1 MAVLFP
7 WRSSI
12 TMTAHGDSHGLDLWT
27 GYVLRNHQ
35 TRCIGFSYHLVM
47 TLPVCHGK
55 SAFLIDKPSIS
66 MCHVQ

>member
-1 MAVLFP
+1 
-7 WRSSI
+7 
-12 TMTAHGDSHGLDLWT
+12 
-27 GYVLRNHQ
+27 
-35 TRCIGFSYHLVM
+35 M